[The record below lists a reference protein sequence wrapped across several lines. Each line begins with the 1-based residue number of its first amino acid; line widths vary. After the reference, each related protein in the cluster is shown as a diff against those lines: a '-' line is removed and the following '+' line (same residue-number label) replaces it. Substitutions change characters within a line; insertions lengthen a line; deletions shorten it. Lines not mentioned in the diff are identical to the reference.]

1 MSWEVKNEFIE
12 KDLFVK
18 SMKKKIVGKGLV
30 LQLSFL
36 IIPSRCSMKLS
47 LLSILTPSS
56 FSQAL
61 FSIFIFPIIRF
72 MQLCLLVIR

>member
-1 MSWEVKNEFIE
+1 MSCEVKNEFIK

-18 SMKKKIVGKGLV
+18 SMKEKTLGKGLV
-30 LQLSFL
+30 LRLAFL
-36 IIPSRCSMKLS
+36 IILSRCSMKLS